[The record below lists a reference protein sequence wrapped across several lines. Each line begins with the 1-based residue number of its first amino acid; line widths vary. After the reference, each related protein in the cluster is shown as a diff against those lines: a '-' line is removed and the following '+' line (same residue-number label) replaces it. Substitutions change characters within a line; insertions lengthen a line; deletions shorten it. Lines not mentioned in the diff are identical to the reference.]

1 MRLKDKIVFVTG
13 GSRGI
18 GKAIV
23 ISCLKEGAKVHYLS
37 TSPSPHQSEMDEVAA
52 NAGGQ
57 VVWHQG
63 NVTDEAGI
71 VSLIEEI
78 TKEGLDVVINN
89 AGITRDTLSFRMKVE
104 QWQQVIDVNLTGAFY
119 VAREA
124 ARFMIRQRSGSI
136 INMASVVGLT
146 GNAGQVNYAASKAG
160 LIGFTKSLAKE
171 CAARG
176 VRVNAIAPGFIETD
190 MTDELSDKI
199 KEQILTQI
207 PMGKMGQAEEVAEA
221 VLFLSTDS
229 SRYITGQVLTVD
241 GGMVM

>member
-1 MRLKDKIVFVTG
+1 MRLKDKTLFITG

-18 GKAIV
+18 GKSIV
-23 ISCLKEGAKVHYLS
+23 MACLKEGAKVHYLS
-37 TSPSPHQSEMDEVAA
+37 TSPSPHQEEMESLAKEM
-52 NAGGQ
+52 GTQ

-71 VSLIEEI
+71 NSLMAEI
-78 TKEGLDVVINN
+78 TKEGLDIVVNN
-89 AGITRDTLSFRMKVE
+89 AGITRDTLSFRMKAE
-104 QWQQVIDVNLTGAFY
+104 QWQQVLDVNLTGAFY

-176 VRVNAIAPGFIETD
+176 VRVNAIAPGFIQTD
-190 MTDELSDKI
+190 MTDGLKDNV
-199 KEQILTQI
+199 KEQILAQI
-207 PMGKMGQAEEVAEA
+207 PMGKMGAPEDIAQA
-221 VLFLSTDS
+221 VLFLATDM
-229 SRYITGQVLTVD
+229 SRYMTGQVLTVD